1 SPHPLEKMTAP
12 RGGSPTM
19 PVDSERAESVQA
31 FAELSRHQD
40 VALSVQQKEDDMQ
53 SATERRQEQLA
64 QDEVGSL
71 ISADKVQ
78 GTNLYNANGDG
89 LGEVESIMIDKPSG
103 KVAYAVIAFGGFLG
117 MGQERRALPWSAL
130 HYDTQQRGYVVDAG
144 DDVIRSTPAIN

>member
-1 SPHPLEKMTAP
+1 MLPYQFYKM
-12 RGGSPTM
+12 
-19 PVDSERAESVQA
+19 
-31 FAELSRHQD
+31 
-40 VALSVQQKEDDMQ
+40 EDDMET
-53 SATERRQEQLA
+53 ATERRQEQLA

-78 GTNLYNANGDG
+78 GTNLYNRNGDD

-130 HYDTQQRGYVVDAG
+130 HYDTEQRGYVVDAG
-144 DDVIRSTPAIN
+144 DDVIKSTPAINDNYGDRNWGSRLHQHYGVPPYWI

>member
-1 SPHPLEKMTAP
+1 MQTA
-12 RGGSPTM
+12 
-19 PVDSERAESVQA
+19 SEGR
-31 FAELSRHQD
+31 QD
-40 VALSVQQKEDDMQ
+40 
-53 SATERRQEQLA
+53 QLA

-78 GTNLYNANGDG
+78 GTNLYNQKGDG

-130 HYDTQQRGYVVDAG
+130 HYDTRQHGYVVDAG
-144 DDVIRSTPAIN
+144 DDVIRSTPTINDDYADRKWGSRLHEHYGVPPYWI